1 MADLD
6 ILPPAD
12 GSDGG
17 RVCADTG
24 GALAE
29 VPGQG
34 QGGPQE
40 QQQQGEGHL
49 TSLPGGRVVVS
60 WTRTWGYWQTCF
72 LVQLLGC
79 GLDHLSRLQI

>member
-12 GSDGG
+12 CSDGG

-24 GALAE
+24 GALTE

-34 QGGPQE
+34 EGGTQE
-40 QQQQGEGHL
+40 QKQQGEGHL
-49 TSLPGGRVVVS
+49 TSLPGEVLVS
-60 WTRTWGYWQTCF
+60 WTWTTGK
-72 LVQLLGC
+72 LV
-79 GLDHLSRLQI
+79 S